1 MQNAGGATRSS
12 RRYRFCENEKCCH
25 GTKTEPH
32 LFRKFGRKFCDVCV
46 QVRID
51 ELKEKMAEIKE
62 QIQKLN
68 GPLKNVG

>member
-1 MQNAGGATRSS
+1 M
-12 RRYRFCENEKCCH
+12 
-25 GTKTEPH
+25 
-32 LFRKFGRKFCDVCV
+32 FRKFGRKFCDVCV

-62 QIQKLN
+62 QIQKIPKLN